1 MTAMYGISALVLI
14 SCVNLAASHGL
25 MLIPASRNYQ
35 SYKNDPYELK
45 NYKAN
50 ELTGG
55 GKELLAANPSQSYAA
70 RTGD

>member
-1 MTAMYGISALVLI
+1 MTALYGISALILL
-14 SCVNLAASHGL
+14 SCVHLAASHGL

-35 SYKNDPYELK
+35 SYKNDPPELK

-55 GKELLAANPSQSYAA
+55 GKQVIAE
-70 RTGD
+70 